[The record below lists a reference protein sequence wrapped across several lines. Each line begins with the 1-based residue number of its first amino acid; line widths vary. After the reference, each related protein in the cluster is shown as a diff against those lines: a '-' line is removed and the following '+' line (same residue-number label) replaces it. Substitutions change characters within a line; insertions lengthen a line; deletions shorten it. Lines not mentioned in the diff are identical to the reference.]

1 MSSCERCW
9 RDADGDPDRY
19 HELLAER
26 KYNPCSPE
34 DQPWKSEFN
43 RMPNEERRIIIHI
56 ADQLGKR
63 QYFNAIRK
71 IGELIQVCVRNQQ
84 KLIREID

>member
-1 MSSCERCW
+1 MVITPPKAKEQRMSDYEYS
-9 RDADGDPDRY
+9 
-19 HELLAER
+19 
-26 KYNPCSPE
+26 E
-34 DQPWKSEFN
+34 DQPWEPEFN
-43 RMPNEERRIIIHI
+43 RMPSDERQIIIHI